1 MKVRDSGMPQEQYW
15 ASFFNVE
22 LALDTLLPVQD
33 RNGDWIEVGCGYG
46 TFSLPFAQHI
56 QGKLSSFDIEP
67 EMVERVSTL
76 AKQQALTNL
85 VTIDRDVIQFG
96 TGKDDQSHSGVMI
109 YNLLHLENP
118 VALLKEAYRNL
129 KVGGCLSVI
138 HWRSDI
144 DTPRGPSLDIRPT
157 PEQTI
162 QWMEQAGF
170 QNITIVDIEQSCPYH
185 YGVLAWR

>member
-1 MKVRDSGMPQEQYW
+1 
-15 ASFFNVE
+15 
-22 LALDTLLPVQD
+22 
-33 RNGDWIEVGCGYG
+33 
-46 TFSLPFAQHI
+46 
-56 QGKLSSFDIEP
+56 
-67 EMVERVSTL
+67 MVERVNRL

-85 VTIDRDVIQFG
+85 VAIDRDVVQLG
-96 TGKDDQSHSGVMI
+96 TGEDNQSHSGVMI

-118 VALLKEAYRNL
+118 IALLKEAYRNL

-157 PEQTI
+157 PEQTM
-162 QWMEQAGF
+162 QWMEKAGF
-170 QNITIVDIEQSCPYH
+170 QNIKLVDIEQSCPYH